1 MVLVGLRSVSM
12 QWMATTAPVAVM
24 ALTLAMSAASG
35 ADDAFAAV
43 ATPEAGLVAPPA
55 AAGPDAPAPAGNV
68 KPETSNADNPKARV
82 HRPPAHHTP
91 GQGIDDSV
99 RRLTRSLDLDSAQ
112 QAKLR
117 EILWDHHRQVMKL
130 RNEDSTVAV
139 DRTGATLALLDR
151 TKARIRDILN
161 EEQRKKYSVD
171 VPRDQTAPAQADL
184 QHWMQLQD
192 SQRQQGDVESK

>member
-1 MVLVGLRSVSM
+1 MVQVGRRSVSM
-12 QWMATTAPVAVM
+12 QWMATTAPIAVM
-24 ALTLAMSAASG
+24 ALTLAMSAASR
-35 ADDAFAAV
+35 ADDASAAV
-43 ATPEAGLVAPPA
+43 ATPEAVLVAP
-55 AAGPDAPAPAGNV
+55 PAPAGNV
-68 KPETSNADNPKARV
+68 KPETSNADIPKARV
-82 HRPPAHHTP
+82 HRPPAHHMP
-91 GQGIDDSV
+91 GQAIDESV

-139 DRTGATLALLDR
+139 DRAGATLALLDR

>member
-1 MVLVGLRSVSM
+1 MVLVGVRSVSM

-35 ADDAFAAV
+35 ADAAFAAV
-43 ATPEAGLVAPPA
+43 ATPEAGLVAP
-55 AAGPDAPAPAGNV
+55 PAPAGNV

-91 GQGIDDSV
+91 GQGIDESV

-117 EILWDHHRQVMKL
+117 EILWDHHREVMKL

-139 DRTGATLALLDR
+139 DRAGATLALLDR
-151 TKARIRDILN
+151 TKARVRDILN

>member
-12 QWMATTAPVAVM
+12 QWMVTTALIAVM

-35 ADDAFAAV
+35 AEDASAAV
-43 ATPEAGLVAPPA
+43 ATPEAGFVAPSA

-68 KPETSNADNPKARV
+68 KPESNADIPKARV

-91 GQGIDDSV
+91 GQGIDESV

-139 DRTGATLALLDR
+139 DRAGATLALLDR

-161 EEQRKKYSVD
+161 EEQRQKYSVD

-184 QHWMQLQD
+184 QHWMQMQD

>member
-1 MVLVGLRSVSM
+1 MVQVGRRSVSM
-12 QWMATTAPVAVM
+12 PWMATTAPIAVM

-35 ADDAFAAV
+35 ADDAAAAL
-43 ATPEAGLVAPPA
+43 ATPEAGLVAP
-55 AAGPDAPAPAGNV
+55 APAGNV
-68 KPETSNADNPKARV
+68 EPETANTDIPKARV

-91 GQGIDDSV
+91 GQGMDESV
-99 RRLTRSLDLDSAQ
+99 RRLTGSLDLDSAQ

-117 EILWDHHRQVMKL
+117 EILWDHHRRVMKL

-139 DRTGATLALLDR
+139 DRAGATLALLDR

-192 SQRQQGDVESK
+192 SQRQQGDVGSK

>member
-1 MVLVGLRSVSM
+1 MVQVGRRSVSM
-12 QWMATTAPVAVM
+12 QWMATTAPIAVM
-24 ALTLAMSAASG
+24 ALTLAMSAASR
-35 ADDAFAAV
+35 ADDASAAV
-43 ATPEAGLVAPPA
+43 ATPA
-55 AAGPDAPAPAGNV
+55 NV
-68 KPETSNADNPKARV
+68 KPETANADIPKASV
-82 HRPPAHHTP
+82 HRPLAHHTP
-91 GQGIDDSV
+91 GQGIDESV

-139 DRTGATLALLDR
+139 DRAGATLALLDR

-161 EEQRKKYSVD
+161 EEQRKEYSVD

>member
-12 QWMATTAPVAVM
+12 QWMATTAPIAVM
-24 ALTLAMSAASG
+24 ALTLAMSAASA
-35 ADDAFAAV
+35 ADDASAA
-43 ATPEAGLVAPPA
+43 
-55 AAGPDAPAPAGNV
+55 
-68 KPETSNADNPKARV
+68 ARV

-91 GQGIDDSV
+91 GQGIDESV

-117 EILWDHHRQVMKL
+117 EVLWDHHRQVMQL
-130 RNEDSTVAV
+130 RNEDSTVMV
-139 DRTGATLALLDR
+139 DRAGATLALLDR

-161 EEQRKKYSVD
+161 EEQRNKYSVD

-192 SQRQQGDVESK
+192 SQRQQDVESK